1 MSKNINAKSRGIS
14 LNLDGLKT
22 NLNLQ
27 GKGGVDCDSEEET
40 VSSAASGSDS
50 FDSSSD
56 DVNLLELGSTSEDDS
71 VSSSGTEATPR
82 SDLTVPE
89 RIEPRSVPKVSF
101 NLKLPIENNM
111 DENPPSVRR
120 EYDEEEQHT
129 SQKLYTARESCT
141 SSSCESSPDKIIPV
155 PMFLLTP
162 AFDLDCKK
170 SQTASWL
177 DALGDQCAERFAV
190 GRHRIKIFE
199 IDSQASKGYPAG
211 TGPDRRCA
219 VEILG
224 SDFSL
229 KALEEILKN
238 QEESEKSRQ
247 AELSRILEL
256 EAQVK
261 GLQDKL
267 TASETLR
274 HKAQSLLRNLRD
286 EFELLHVD
294 ILNTKSTKK

>member
-1 MSKNINAKSRGIS
+1 MGENFNARAKGIS

-22 NLNLQ
+22 KLNLQ

-40 VSSAASGSDS
+40 ASSVTSGSDS

-56 DVNLLELGSTSEDDS
+56 DVNLLELGNTSEDDS
-71 VSSSGTEATPR
+71 ISSGTEATPR

-89 RIEPRSVPKVSF
+89 RIRPRSVPKVSF
-101 NLKLPIENNM
+101 NLKLPIENI
-111 DENPPSVRR
+111 DEKYPLSTRE
-120 EYDEEEQHT
+120 EYDEEGRQT

-155 PMFLLTP
+155 PVFLLTP

-190 GRHRIKIFE
+190 GKHRIKIFE
-199 IDSQASKGYPAG
+199 IDSQTSRNSSAG
-211 TGPDRRCA
+211 MGPDKRCA

-224 SDFSL
+224 SGRFFL
-229 KALEEILKN
+229 F
-238 QEESEKSRQ
+238 
-247 AELSRILEL
+247 
-256 EAQVK
+256 
-261 GLQDKL
+261 
-267 TASETLR
+267 
-274 HKAQSLLRNLRD
+274 QSDRYD
-286 EFELLHVD
+286 
-294 ILNTKSTKK
+294 T

>member
-1 MSKNINAKSRGIS
+1 MNSKASSQASDSMSENINARSRGIS
-14 LNLDGLKT
+14 LNLDGLKAK
-22 NLNLQ
+22 LNLQ
-27 GKGGVDCDSEEET
+27 GKGVDCDSEEET

-56 DVNLLELGSTSEDDS
+56 DVNLLELGDTSEDDS

-89 RIEPRSVPKVSF
+89 RMIEPRTVPKVSF
-101 NLKLPIENNM
+101 NLKLPIENDSN
-111 DENPPSVRR
+111 ENLLSVRG
-120 EYDEEEQHT
+120 EYDEEERRT

-141 SSSCESSPDKIIPV
+141 SSSCESSPDKTIPV
-155 PMFLLTP
+155 PVFLLTP

-199 IDSQASKGYPAG
+199 IDSQASKSSPAV

-224 SDFSL
+224 SGTFYL
-229 KALEEILKN
+229 TTRCIRHAL
-238 QEESEKSRQ
+238 
-247 AELSRILEL
+247 
-256 EAQVK
+256 
-261 GLQDKL
+261 GM
-267 TASETLR
+267 
-274 HKAQSLLRNLRD
+274 
-286 EFELLHVD
+286 
-294 ILNTKSTKK
+294 